1 MKKYFIEGLL
11 IFLSVLSAFFLESYR
26 LGRSDIKLKNNLM
39 LELSS
44 SIKEDLR
51 QINDVKL
58 VLTES
63 MNSGKVLLE
72 DFLSD
77 DKQKKEVVAENFS
90 KLWSMNISYFPREG
104 IYNQLL
110 ATGSLE
116 IIKEEKLKEKLM
128 SVYEHAMSRK
138 EAIDNTIDEF
148 VWRSMQSSSKD
159 IWITNEFWDGG
170 SNLIIQDYKRN
181 ISKFHISENYYKSSF
196 LGSFY
201 SHSVTVMARYLS
213 ILIRIEE
220 DFSEIQKLIEDELK

>member
-77 DKQKKEVVAENFS
+77 DKQNNDVIAENFS
-90 KLWSMNISYFPREG
+90 NSMETLYF
-104 IYNQLL
+104 
-110 ATGSLE
+110 
-116 IIKEEKLKEKLM
+116 K
-128 SVYEHAMSRK
+128 
-138 EAIDNTIDEF
+138 
-148 VWRSMQSSSKD
+148 
-159 IWITNEFWDGG
+159 
-170 SNLIIQDYKRN
+170 
-181 ISKFHISENYYKSSF
+181 
-196 LGSFY
+196 
-201 SHSVTVMARYLS
+201 S
-213 ILIRIEE
+213 ILFA
-220 DFSEIQKLIEDELK
+220 FSDHFSWLP

>member
-90 KLWSMNISYFPREG
+90 KFLTFQE
-104 IYNQLL
+104 
-110 ATGSLE
+110 TE
-116 IIKEEKLKEKLM
+116 F
-128 SVYEHAMSRK
+128 
-138 EAIDNTIDEF
+138 TI
-148 VWRSMQSSSKD
+148 
-159 IWITNEFWDGG
+159 
-170 SNLIIQDYKRN
+170 
-181 ISKFHISENYYKSSF
+181 NY
-196 LGSFY
+196 
-201 SHSVTVMARYLS
+201 
-213 ILIRIEE
+213 
-220 DFSEIQKLIEDELK
+220 